1 MKHSILLGIAVLVL
15 VGCCQTQT
23 HEQTAPVA
31 DTAVVYMTQEI
42 SSASLLRIFDAL
54 GVMPD
59 GRVAVKVSTGEPGG
73 HNYLDPQLVKPL
85 VDKVQG
91 TIVECNTA
99 YPGKRYTSADH
110 KQVFVDHGWTAIAPC
125 DLMDEFGEVRIPVRD
140 TLHIHY
146 DLVGEHLT
154 HYDFLV
160 NLAHFKGHAM
170 GGFGGVLKNQSIGIA
185 SHNGK
190 AYIHTAG
197 ITEDPEQLWSH
208 IPEQDLFHESMAAA
222 ADGVHQYF
230 NVIKN
235 KELGTNRIRTVY
247 INVMNNLSV
256 DCDCDSHP
264 ADPEMQNVG
273 ILASLDPVA
282 LDQACVDIVF
292 HYPSTADDNA
302 AALIERI
309 NSRHGIRT
317 IERAAEIGLGTRTY
331 RLISIDGED
340 MLRQLNEQGLSLV
353 VRNHGKQTTY
363 TQHGVRDLYDLQH
376 TTLLQGAAVAD
387 KIIGKGAATLMIA
400 GGVKYVIT
408 EAISQEAIDML
419 RGAGV
424 DVQYHEVLDYIPNR
438 DHTGEC
444 PIECSLHGYTDPAQC
459 LPIVNAMVE
468 SMNPKANPKNK

>member
-1 MKHSILLGIAVLVL
+1 M
-15 VGCCQTQT
+15 
-23 HEQTAPVA
+23 
-31 DTAVVYMTQEI
+31 
-42 SSASLLRIFDAL
+42 
-54 GVMPD
+54 
-59 GRVAVKVSTGEPGG
+59 
-73 HNYLDPQLVKPL
+73 
-85 VDKVQG
+85 
-91 TIVECNTA
+91 
-99 YPGKRYTSADH
+99 
-110 KQVFVDHGWTAIAPC
+110 
-125 DLMDEFGEVRIPVRD
+125 
-140 TLHIHY
+140 
-146 DLVGEHLT
+146 
-154 HYDFLV
+154 
-160 NLAHFKGHAM
+160 
-170 GGFGGVLKNQSIGIA
+170 
-185 SHNGK
+185 
-190 AYIHTAG
+190 
-197 ITEDPEQLWSH
+197 
-208 IPEQDLFHESMAAA
+208 
-222 ADGVHQYF
+222 
-230 NVIKN
+230 
-235 KELGTNRIRTVY
+235 RTVY

-317 IERAAEIGLGTRTY
+317 VERAAEIGLGTRTY
-331 RLISIDGED
+331 RIVRIDGED

-400 GGVKYVIT
+400 CGVKYAIT

-424 DVQYHEVLDYIPNR
+424 EVQYHKVLDYIPNR
-438 DHTGEC
+438 DNTGEC

-468 SMNPKANPKNK
+468 SMNSKAKPTYK